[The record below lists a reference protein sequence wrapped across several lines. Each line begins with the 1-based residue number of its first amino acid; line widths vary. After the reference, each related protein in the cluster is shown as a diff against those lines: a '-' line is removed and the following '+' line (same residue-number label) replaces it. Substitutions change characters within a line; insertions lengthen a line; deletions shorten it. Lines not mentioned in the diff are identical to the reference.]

1 MISVVTV
8 KSHGCCLPGAR
19 VRDRAAAVVFAF
31 DHGVVAPGVDRV
43 PTVPLVTLGGN
54 QPPAGLGGRAMADR
68 PEVLTA
74 SAPITALSVVG
85 LAGNLLTDSRRSAAP
100 ALAGPSGLL
109 DNIGR
114 AVTRQ
119 VVRSLMGYSMGL
131 PIEEFRSMEKVLDDI
146 CQIVMPPF
154 VGLANDV
161 EITED
166 VVGGVPGLWC
176 RAKASTDAY
185 VEDCDRKEPIGAT
198 GLYLHGGGYIGTSP
212 MMYSAFAASLVRVTG
227 AEIFI
232 ADYRMAPEFLFPAGV
247 LDAAAVYEDPSAAV
261 WRRIILWWPVIPGG
275 GGLAAS
281 LMIYLHDKGVPAP
294 AALVLFS
301 PRSISTRPSVG
312 RRQRL
317 ERHSAVEH
325 PVTRTY
331 TACSPTTSGSP
342 SCTPTLTPTG
352 FRAPSYAGVPTR
364 CCATVSGNSYSVC
377 ATTESPSGRWRS
389 TACSTSSPS

>member
-1 MISVVTV
+1 M
-8 KSHGCCLPGAR
+8 
-19 VRDRAAAVVFAF
+19 
-31 DHGVVAPGVDRV
+31 
-43 PTVPLVTLGGN
+43 
-54 QPPAGLGGRAMADR
+54 AMADR

-85 LAGNLLTDSRRSAAP
+85 LAGNLLTGLAQVPLRRP
-100 ALAGPSGLL
+100 WQGPSGLL

-232 ADYRMAPEFLFPAGV
+232 ADYRMAPEFPFPAGV
-247 LDAAAVYEDPSAAV
+247 LDAAAVYEDLISRGVAPNHIVVAGDS
-261 WRRIILWWPVIPGG
+261 GG

-301 PRSISTRPSVG
+301 PEVDLDFDHPSVVDNASKDILPWSIPVTPYLHG
-312 RRQRL
+312 LQPNDKRVSIMHADPHPDWFPRTFVCWGADEMLRDGIREFVQRL
-317 ERHSAVEH
+317 RDNGIAVWAMEEYGMFHVFPILMPWAEASKRVFRMLDRLSRRHVRSDPKA
-325 PVTRTY
+325 
-331 TACSPTTSGSP
+331 
-342 SCTPTLTPTG
+342 
-352 FRAPSYAGVPTR
+352 RATH
-364 CCATVSGNSYSVC
+364 
-377 ATTESPSGRWRS
+377 
-389 TACSTSSPS
+389 